1 MKQLVSEPLI
11 ATLALCLLFVSF
23 LSGCAHYGGL
33 TLESSDIV
41 ALNRQNEELEY
52 VLGVGD
58 KIAVKFFY
66 KEKLNEEVTVR
77 PDGKISLQLIGDVQ
91 AAGLTPD
98 RLEEMITREYSGTNK
113 TTGGTYAMNIGD
125 KIAVK
130 FFYKEKLN
138 EEVTVRPDG
147 KISLQLIGDVQAA
160 GLTPDQM
167 DSLLTEKFSEVMD
180 SPEVAVIVM
189 ETRMPEVAVI
199 VRDFAAD
206 KVYVGGAVARPG
218 LIAING
224 MLRVLDAVIQ
234 RGGHLDTAE
243 IKNVILIRYSGS
255 SEPQTY
261 SLNLKKIIRGEIPD
275 VKLRPYDI
283 VYLPRTSIAKVDLF
297 VRQYFYNL
305 LPNQVLFS
313 FPYDLNPEVRVKD

>member
-113 TTGGTYAMNIGD
+113 TTGGTYAMNSWRQD
-125 KIAVK
+125 
-130 FFYKEKLN
+130 
-138 EEVTVRPDG
+138 RG
-147 KISLQLIGDVQAA
+147 KVFLQR
-160 GLTPDQM
+160 
-167 DSLLTEKFSEVMD
+167 E
-180 SPEVAVIVM
+180 
-189 ETRMPEVAVI
+189 
-199 VRDFAAD
+199 
-206 KVYVGGAVARPG
+206 
-218 LIAING
+218 
-224 MLRVLDAVIQ
+224 
-234 RGGHLDTAE
+234 AE
-243 IKNVILIRYSGS
+243 
-255 SEPQTY
+255 
-261 SLNLKKIIRGEIPD
+261 
-275 VKLRPYDI
+275 
-283 VYLPRTSIAKVDLF
+283 
-297 VRQYFYNL
+297 
-305 LPNQVLFS
+305 
-313 FPYDLNPEVRVKD
+313 

>member
-1 MKQLVSEPLI
+1 MKRLVSEPLI
-11 ATLALCLLFVSF
+11 ATLALCLFFASF

-41 ALNRQNEELEY
+41 ALNRQNEDLEY
-52 VLGVGD
+52 ILGVGD
-58 KIAVKFFY
+58 RIAVKFFY

-98 RLEEMITREYSGTNK
+98 RLEEVIEREYSGTIK
-113 TTGGTYAMNIGD
+113 TTGGAYAMNIGD

-160 GLTPDQM
+160 GLTPDQL

-224 MLRVLDAVIQ
+224 MLRVFDAVIQ
-234 RGGHLDTAE
+234 RGGPLDTAE